1 MTLTAFRAL
10 QVAAPGGPLAVII
23 FRDGECSSTT
33 ARNQKHFELLASIQ
47 FSANETEPQHGA
59 IFIFVRDLASRAS
72 ARRDCA
78 GGPTASSHR
87 TSLYTGDSLRSWRL
101 SWCGRRRDEPGSLG
115 TGFQLPK
122 DPEVLGQLDEYE
134 EFNPAEI
141 ERSQFVRI
149 QSKATLDDGRVIKAW
164 VYVYNRDPG
173 SAPRIVNGSFAG
185 RKK

>member
-1 MTLTAFRAL
+1 MAQYLFSYGTLQAELAPAEIAPVVQQLRPIGRASIPGIL
-10 QVAAPGGPLAVII
+10 YDLGDYPGAVVGGTNLEVWGQV
-23 FRDGECSSTT
+23 
-33 ARNQKHFELLASIQ
+33 FELP
-47 FSANETEPQHGA
+47 E
-59 IFIFVRDLASRAS
+59 
-72 ARRDCA
+72 
-78 GGPTASSHR
+78 
-87 TSLYTGDSLRSWRL
+87 
-101 SWCGRRRDEPGSLG
+101 
-115 TGFQLPK
+115 
-122 DPEVLGQLDEYE
+122 DPEVLCQLDEYE